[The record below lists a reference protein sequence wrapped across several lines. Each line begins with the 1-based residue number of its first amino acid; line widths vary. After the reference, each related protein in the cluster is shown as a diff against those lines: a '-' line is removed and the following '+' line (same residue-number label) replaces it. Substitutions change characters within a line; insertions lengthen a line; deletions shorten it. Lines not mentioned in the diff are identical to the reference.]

1 MKRNLIFMLLLI
13 GLLTTCRE
21 PFDGDNE
28 DNPGDIDNPNLGAT
42 VIVFDNTHGICA
54 ATVYSSYMRGE
65 ENIIARIPAG
75 QLSQEFEWLPG
86 ASMAFYFSYQI
97 NFKGISGFTI
107 NYIPELGKDQKVERI
122 DPNIKTTIIVPPLE
136 ETLSTPET
144 LLSKDSYLFI
154 QNNSSYSLQLLRGSS
169 IISPDNIS
177 ETLVNSGE
185 KAQYTINPGST
196 SNYKIAI
203 GATTI
208 SFPTSLASFE
218 AGRVYS
224 FVYNNGELSLISE
237 IELILENVSEFT
249 PNNPVPEAPNTPV
262 VSALDGL
269 LTVHWTAVQGAENY
283 EVYIGTAQEP
293 PDQPQKTIPGTTTV
307 FSELTNKTTYY
318 IWIKAVN
325 ENGASDFSPRAK
337 GIPWPANE
345 VPATPGTPVIIPGIN
360 QLTVTWDECGGA
372 SSYEVYINTTP
383 STSSATSITS
393 DKTSAVITYLENGI
407 IYYLWVRAVNS
418 IGKSGYS
425 PVEAGTPR
433 IPTVAPAAP
442 GRPALVARNKEMTVS
457 WQAVELA
464 GDYEVWI
471 GTSNNSAQAQ
481 KYGGDISGNITETII
496 TGLDN
501 ETTYYVW
508 IKAKNII
515 GTSGFSPS
523 ASAKPSAF
531 LDVPVTPD
539 TPTVVSGSGILS
551 ISWQAVEGALSYEV
565 WTGTTS
571 NSTYATK
578 HGADV
583 SGTSVILTGL
593 SNGTTYYVWIKAK
606 NNIGT
611 SGFGSVASGIPSASY
626 EPPQT
631 PANAP
636 VVTAGNRELTLSWQA
651 IEGANAYEL
660 WAGTTSDPAAAAKR
674 GNDVSALSAAI
685 TGLDNET
692 IYYVWIKAKNNMGT
706 SGFSPIASG
715 TPSMFAVAPQ
725 APAAPSIVVS
735 NGQITVNW
743 IAVEGATAY
752 EIWMGTSSS
761 SASAAK
767 NGADVDESTL
777 LSRAISSLS
786 NGTTYYVWLKAKN
799 NAGISS
805 FSSAAS
811 GKPIGNATTPTL
823 TIGNGQ
829 LSVTWTAIAGAEQYE
844 VFYGTGVNPPQ
855 TASRTVTV
863 ASLTITGLTN
873 GSTYNVWV
881 RGKNSNGYST
891 MSDSVS
897 GKPIG
902 NMGAVTLTSGNGQLT
917 ANWSAVTG
925 ADQYEVYYSTGSTIP
940 SSPFQTIS
948 TTTIT
953 ISSLNNGTT
962 YNVWVKPKNT
972 TGSGNTS
979 MASGKPLGTPSAP
992 IVTSGYK
999 GLLVTWAA
1007 VAGADQY
1014 EVYYGIGSPT
1024 NLWTTTTATTTTIT
1038 GLTSGST
1045 YYIRL
1050 RARNS
1055 NGISEY
1061 GPDANG
1067 VSNDG
1072 PGFYRNG
1079 GAEKIGDYNLTAA
1092 LSYISNNAAIGDD
1105 YLIALGADESI
1116 SPANLSYSGKTVG
1129 ITLLGYGGE
1138 RNITLSSNGSMFTI
1152 NSGVTFTLDE
1162 NIKLVG
1168 RNANNASLIKVNSGG
1183 DLIMNGGSISANNIL
1198 NTGGYAEG
1206 GGVFV
1211 ASNGTFTMNGG
1222 SVSENTA
1229 RGDNGSYGGGVF
1241 VSGTFTMNSG
1251 SVSGNSAVANNIY
1264 VNPVCGGGVYVS
1276 GAFIMHGGTISGNF
1290 VQASTS
1296 YDNMFGNGGGVYVS
1310 GGTFKKL
1317 PNGSLY
1323 SGIINENVVYPISR
1337 GASVYVGSNQFRN
1350 AMAGETDHIDTST
1363 GRGLSAN
1370 GNAPFGQ

>member
-1 MKRNLIFMLLLI
+1 MKRILLFALLLAV
-13 GLLTTCRE
+13 LLTTCRE
-21 PFDGDNE
+21 PIDGDLD
-28 DNPGDIDNPNLGAT
+28 DNPDNPEQGAT
-42 VIVFDNTHGICA
+42 IIKFDNTQGICA
-54 ATVYSSYMRGE
+54 VTVYSSYLYDNE
-65 ENIIARIPAG
+65 ITQIPAG
-75 QLSQEFEWLPG
+75 EISKEFEWPPSS
-86 ASMAFYFSYQI
+86 SMTFFFTYQI

-107 NYIPELGKDQKVERI
+107 NYKPELGKNQNPVRI
-122 DPNIKTTIIVPPLE
+122 DPNVKTTIVVPPLE
-136 ETLSTPET
+136 EALSSPDT
-144 LLSKDSYLFI
+144 LLSKDSYLLI
-154 QNNSSYSLQLLRGSS
+154 QNNSAYSLQLLRGSS
-169 IISPDNIS
+169 VISPDNIS
-177 ETLVNSGE
+177 ETLVNPGE
-185 KAQYTINPGST
+185 RAQYTVKLDTVNSGST
-196 SNYKIAI
+196 ANYKLAI
-203 GATTI
+203 GAATI
-208 SFPTSLASFE
+208 SFPASLTSFE
-218 AGRVYS
+218 AGRVYR

-237 IELILENVSEFT
+237 IELILENVAGVS
-249 PNNPVPEAPNTPV
+249 PNKPVPEAPNAPV

-293 PDQPQKTIPGTTTV
+293 PNQPQKTIPGTTTV
-307 FSELTNKTTYY
+307 FSGLTNKTAYY
-318 IWIKAVN
+318 VWVKALN
-325 ENGASDFSPRAK
+325 ENGASDFSPRAR

-345 VPATPGTPVIIPGIN
+345 VPAAPGTPVIIPGVD
-360 QLTVTWDECGGA
+360 QLTVNWEECGGA

-383 STSSATSITS
+383 STLSAQLITS

-418 IGKSGYS
+418 TGKSGYS

-433 IPTVAPAAP
+433 IPTIAPTTP
-442 GRPALVARNKEMTVS
+442 SSPVLVARNRELAIS

-464 GDYEVWI
+464 AAYEVWV
-471 GTSNNSAQAQ
+471 GTSNNSDSAQ
-481 KYGGDISGNITETII
+481 KYDDDITGSIMEAII

-508 IKAKNII
+508 IKAKNVV
-515 GTSGFSPS
+515 GTSGFSLS
-523 ASAKPSAF
+523 ANAKPSAF
-531 LDVPVTPD
+531 ADVPETPD
-539 TPTVVSGSGILS
+539 MPTVTSGNRVLS

-565 WTGTTS
+565 WTGVTS
-571 NSTYATK
+571 NSANAEKY
-578 HGADV
+578 GADV
-583 SGTSVILTGL
+583 SGTAVTLTGL
-593 SNGTTYYVWIKAK
+593 SNGTVYYIWLKAK

-611 SGFGSVASGIPSASY
+611 SGFSPIASGISSASS
-626 EPPQT
+626 EPPQA

-636 VVTAGNRELTLSWQA
+636 VVTAGNRWLTLSWEA
-651 IEGANAYEL
+651 VEGANAYEL
-660 WAGTTSDPAAAAKR
+660 WVGTTINPTTASKR
-674 GNDVSALSAAI
+674 GDDVSALSATI
-685 TGLDNET
+685 IGLTNDT
-692 IYYVWIKAKNNMGT
+692 TYYVWIKAKNSMGT

-725 APAAPSIVVS
+725 APAAPVIVVG
-735 NGQITVNW
+735 NEQITVNW
-743 IAVEGATAY
+743 TAVEGARAY
-752 EIWMGTSSS
+752 EIWMGTSNN
-761 SASAAK
+761 SASAEK
-767 NGADVDESTL
+767 DGVDVDESTSF
-777 LSRAISSLS
+777 SRTISGLS

-799 NAGISS
+799 NVGTSG
-805 FSSAAS
+805 FSPAAS
-811 GKPIGNATTPTL
+811 GKPIGNAATPTL
-823 TIGNGQ
+823 TAGNGQ

-863 ASLTITGLTN
+863 ASATITGLTN
-873 GSTYNVWV
+873 GTTYNVWV

-902 NMGAVTLTSGNGQLT
+902 NIGAVTLTSGNEQLT
-917 ANWSAVTG
+917 VSWSAVNG
-925 ADQYEVYYSTGSTIP
+925 ADEYEVYYSTSSTMP
-940 SSPFQTIS
+940 TNPLQTIS
-948 TTTIT
+948 TTTAT
-953 ISSLNNGTT
+953 IDGLSNGTT
-962 YNVWVKPKNT
+962 YNVWVKPRNT
-972 TGSGNTS
+972 TGSGNVSTVN
-979 MASGKPLGTPSAP
+979 GKPLGTPGTP
-992 IVTSGYK
+992 IVTPGYK
-999 GLLVTWAA
+999 GLLITWAA
-1007 VAGADQY
+1007 VAGADEY
-1014 EVYYGIGSPT
+1014 EVYYGIGTPT

-1168 RNANNASLIKVNSGG
+1168 RIPNNASLVQVNSGG
-1183 DLIMNGGSISANNIL
+1183 ALIMNGGSISGNYNI
-1198 NTGGYAEG
+1198 GGYFAEG

-1211 ASNGTFTMNGG
+1211 ASDGTFTMNGG

-1229 RGDNGSYGGGVF
+1229 RGDNGSYGGGVY
-1241 VSGTFTMNSG
+1241 VSGTFTMNNG
-1251 SVSGNSAVANNIY
+1251 SISGNHAMANNSY
-1264 VNPVCGGGVYVS
+1264 GNPVCGGGVFIS
-1276 GAFIMHGGTISGNF
+1276 GIFIMHGGTISGNF
-1290 VQASTS
+1290 VQASAS
-1296 YDNMFGNGGGVYVS
+1296 YDYLYGYGGGVYVN
-1310 GGTFKKL
+1310 GGTFKKI

-1323 SGIINENVVYPISR
+1323 SGIINENVVLPISR
-1337 GASVYVGSNQFRN
+1337 GASVYVGSNRFRN

-1370 GNAPFGQ
+1370 GYAPFGE